1 MKDNRDAI
9 IIGLGY
15 WGKKV
20 LAEYLKLLDSN
31 HLDGL
36 YAFDTDDKLLNFSDK
51 RVKRILSLND
61 IPKSVKYGHVCTS
74 NGTHFK
80 VAQKLLEKGISTL
93 VEKPISENPREAEEL
108 LNISRKRSTPLKV
121 GMVYRY
127 SKAVEKTKTLLN
139 VSVGTPKIIYGDWLH
154 NIDIPNILRVMNE
167 RDVVW
172 DIAIH
177 LLDIINYLYEDWPTF
192 EYSQGIKSIS
202 GLNSTFISVG
212 ELFNASVVIRSSF
225 ISHFK
230 ERKIEIIGEKGNITL
245 DILRNNVTVG
255 NDDAQEIFSYY
266 DDPLLNE
273 IKYFINADGKED
285 GRNDAE
291 IGVAEVKIIDNLL
304 KSSHSKSHKVSD

>member
-1 MKDNRDAI
+1 MNDNKDAI

-31 HLDGL
+31 HLDSL
-36 YAFDTDDKLLNFSDK
+36 YVFDTDEKLLNFSDN
-51 RVKRILSLND
+51 RIKRILSLNE
-61 IPKSVKYGHVCTS
+61 IPRSVKHGHVCTS
-74 NGTHFK
+74 NGTHVK
-80 VAQKLLEKGISTL
+80 VAKKLLEMGISTL
-93 VEKPISENPREAEEL
+93 VEKPIAENPKEAEEL
-108 LNISRKRSTPLKV
+108 LNISRKRSTSLRV

-139 VSVGTPKIIYGDWLH
+139 DSVGTPKIIYGDWLH
-154 NIDIPNILRVMNE
+154 NIDIPNIVRVMNE

-177 LLDIINYLYEDWPTF
+177 LLDIINYLYEGWPSF
-192 EYSQGIKSIS
+192 EYSRGIKNSS

-212 ELFNASVVIRSSF
+212 ELLNASVVMRSSF

-230 ERKIEIIGEKGNITL
+230 ERKIEIIGDKGNIVL
-245 DILRNNVTVG
+245 DILRNTVTVG
-255 NDDAQEIFSYY
+255 NDDAKNIFSYY
-266 DDPLLNE
+266 DDPLMNE
-273 IKYFINADGKED
+273 IQSFINADGKED

-304 KSSHSKSHKVSD
+304 KSSHSKLHTVGD